1 MPAFVRTFGK
11 TRQRETVILPTCADG
26 RKLPI
31 IFLFHGKSQL
41 KVIVPAG
48 RPCLVLFTKTAMIN
62 GDVLKH
68 ILERAVFPNLPR
80 EIPHGMLLDDHKS
93 HFLEAVVV
101 LLAQNNTQAVK
112 IEHPLTKCVLNSLA
126 CACLPLHL
134 ASAVRDVGQIC
145 SAA

>member
-80 EIPHGMLLDDHKS
+80 EIPPMLLDD
-93 HFLEAVVV
+93 HFLEAVVAW
-101 LLAQNNTQAVK
+101 LAQNNTQAVK

>member
-80 EIPHGMLLDDHKS
+80 EN
-93 HFLEAVVV
+93 VVGRSQV
-101 LLAQNNTQAVK
+101 SFPGSCRGIAGAEQHAGCQDR
-112 IEHPLTKCVLNSLA
+112 
-126 CACLPLHL
+126 
-134 ASAVRDVGQIC
+134 ASAHQVRSQ
-145 SAA
+145 

>member
-80 EIPHGMLLDDHKS
+80 EIPPMLLDD
-93 HFLEAVVV
+93 HFLEAVVAW
-101 LLAQNNTQAVK
+101 LAQNNTQAVK
-112 IEHPLTKCVLNSLA
+112 IEHPLTKLKCVLNSVA